1 MYKIK
6 VSLMKLIL
14 FEIKLPRAVPSRC
27 VVILSKV
34 GFRSGNRVTW
44 VLFQREPSSSA
55 ERHDMA
61 QKIQTILEDDIQGG
75 EASQTVTFSYQGKDY
90 EIDLNDKNADKMEKA
105 FAFYIEHARR
115 IGGRSAARRS
125 SRKPRPARC

>member
-1 MYKIK
+1 
-6 VSLMKLIL
+6 
-14 FEIKLPRAVPSRC
+14 
-27 VVILSKV
+27 
-34 GFRSGNRVTW
+34 
-44 VLFQREPSSSA
+44 
-55 ERHDMA
+55 MA

-105 FAFYIEHARR
+105 FSFYVEHARR

-125 SRKPRPARC
+125 SRKSDIDPAAVRAWAQSNGVTVSPRGRISAAVIEQYKAAGN